1 MAIHITNK
9 GEDMKI
15 TPTNSKAIPV
25 KAKHLW
31 ITRIVVTMMMEG
43 IDEYLM
49 STKQCSRQECS
60 HPQAIIRPIGHD
72 GSVPV

>member
-1 MAIHITNK
+1 
-9 GEDMKI
+9 MKI
-15 TPTNSKAIPV
+15 TPAISKSIPV
-25 KAKHLW
+25 KAKQLR

-60 HPQAIIRPIGHD
+60 HP
-72 GSVPV
+72 

>member
-1 MAIHITNK
+1 
-9 GEDMKI
+9 MKI
-15 TPTNSKAIPV
+15 TPAISKAIPV
-25 KAKHLW
+25 KAKQLW

-60 HPQAIIRPIGHD
+60 HLQTIIRPIWHD

>member
-15 TPTNSKAIPV
+15 TPTISKAIPV
-25 KAKHLW
+25 KAKQLW
-31 ITRIVVTMMMEG
+31 ITKIVVTMMMEG

-60 HPQAIIRPIGHD
+60 HPQAIIRPIWHD